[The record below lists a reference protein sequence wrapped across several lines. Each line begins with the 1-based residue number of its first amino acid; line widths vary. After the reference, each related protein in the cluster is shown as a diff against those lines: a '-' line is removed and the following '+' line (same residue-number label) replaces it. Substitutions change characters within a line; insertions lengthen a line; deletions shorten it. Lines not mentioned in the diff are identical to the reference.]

1 MTSQRGANR
10 PGGLFGPVRRLARS
24 RRGAALI
31 IIVGGSLLIFGVSG
45 LALDSARGYLHRLR
59 LVRAV
64 DSAALMAAKSVREGE
79 SEAVNQALAAATA
92 NGVTTG
98 VGGAVVTV
106 VVSSNAEGEVI
117 VEVTARQPI
126 PTTLMRLLGIEQIQ
140 VAASAVAAVPPVDL
154 VLVLDQSYSLQV
166 AGAWDDLQDAAKLF
180 LAYFSDTL
188 DMMGMVSY
196 HIVAADRFAIDH
208 NFTSSIT
215 SSINNMDARGYTNT
229 AEGLRLAYEQITG
242 ASVRDRSSKVV
253 VFFTDGRPTS
263 VSANLSGT
271 DRVYMIEQTD
281 PISRF
286 RGYFNNPETLNID
299 YVSHNTTPHG
309 CNSTYTCE
317 GYSAQEGSDYARQ
330 RGLDVANQIRGADV
344 LLYTIGL
351 GDPSASPAFQPD
363 PDYLSLLANVDGMTD
378 SSQPA
383 GRMYF
388 APSAAE
394 LRDVFDQVAHDLV
407 IRLAQ

>member
-1 MTSQRGANR
+1 MISQQGASW
-10 PGGLFGPVRRLARS
+10 PGGLFGSVRRLVRS
-24 RRGAALI
+24 RRGATLI
-31 IIVGGSLLIFGVSG
+31 IIAGASLLIFGISG

-59 LVRAV
+59 LFRAV

-154 VLVLDQSYSLQV
+154 VLVLDHSYSLQI

-188 DMMGMVSY
+188 DMLGMVSY
-196 HIVAADRFAIDH
+196 QIVAADRFAIRH
-208 NFTSSIT
+208 NFTSAIT
-215 SSINNMDARGYTNT
+215 SSINGMDARGYTNT
-229 AEGLRLAYEQITG
+229 AEGLRLAYEQITS

-253 VFFTDGRPTS
+253 VFFTDGRPNTYRS
-263 VSANLSGT
+263 VSGT
-271 DRVYMIEQTD
+271 DRVYMVQQTD
-281 PISRF
+281 PISGF
-286 RGYFNNPETLNID
+286 HGYFDNPETLNID
-299 YVSHNTTPHG
+299 YVSHNTTPDG
-309 CNSTYTCE
+309 CDGTSTCD
-317 GYSAQEGSDYARQ
+317 GVSAQDAYAYARQ

-344 LLYTIGL
+344 LVYTIGL

-363 PDYLSLLANVDGMTD
+363 QDYLRLLANVDGMTD

-407 IRLAQ
+407 VRLAQ